1 MMSEQPTVEAQMR
14 LIMDTGH
21 RLHDH
26 IMKAQE
32 QQMREKVWE
41 DLSMLQAHAVHWV
54 HEAGE
59 LSMTELAERLDVSA
73 PSASALVDRL
83 VRKGFLTRRH
93 SEEDRRKVIV
103 QVEPHALP
111 GIEQFHAVMH
121 KAFFDLSKRIGAE
134 TMRQWYEV
142 MLKIRAILDETEEV

>member
-1 MMSEQPTVEAQMR
+1 MGSAQQTPEEQMR
-14 LIMDTGH
+14 VIMETGH

-32 QQMREKVWE
+32 RHMREKVWE

-59 LSMTELAERLDVSA
+59 LSMTELAERLDVSP

-83 VRKGFLTRRH
+83 VRKGYLARRH

-103 QVEPHALP
+103 EVAPRALP

-121 KAFFDLSKRIGAE
+121 RAFFDLSRRIGPE
-134 TMRQWYEV
+134 TMRQWHEV
-142 MLKIRAILDETEEV
+142 MLKIRAILDETEGV

>member
-1 MMSEQPTVEAQMR
+1 MR

-32 QQMREKVWE
+32 RHMRERVRE
-41 DLSMLQAHAVHWV
+41 DLSILQAHAVHWV

-59 LSMTELAERLDVSA
+59 LTMTELAELLDVSA

-83 VRKGFLTRRH
+83 VKKGYLARRH

-111 GIEQFHAVMH
+111 GIERFHAVMQG
-121 KAFFDLSKRIGAE
+121 AFLDLSKRIGPD
-134 TMRQWYEV
+134 TMRRWYDV